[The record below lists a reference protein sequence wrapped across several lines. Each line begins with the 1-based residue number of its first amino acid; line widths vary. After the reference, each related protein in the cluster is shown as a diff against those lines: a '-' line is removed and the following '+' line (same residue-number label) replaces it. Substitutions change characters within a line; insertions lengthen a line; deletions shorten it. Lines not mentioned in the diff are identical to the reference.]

1 MDLNT
6 INVLVL
12 AYLGDTIYEDYI
24 RKIIIQD
31 GFNDK
36 KLLSALENTKFD
48 VIYKDK
54 RYMDDLS
61 KGVHQGIIL
70 DVMDYQYT
78 PLNDLLKSDAQFV
91 VILDHLEDP
100 HNFGAIIRTS
110 EAALVDAII
119 IPQDRE
125 VQVNSTVMKTSAG
138 ALAKMN
144 ICRVTNLVQTI
155 NKLKDDGFWIVGTA
169 MDGTD
174 YRQID
179 YSGKI
184 ALVVGNEGNGM
195 SRLVRESCDFVAS
208 IPMRGEINSLNA
220 SVATGIMIYEVVRN
234 RK

>member
-1 MDLNT
+1 M
-6 INVLVL
+6 IVYGRNV
-12 AYLGDTIYEDYI
+12 AFEYLKNYKKDI

-78 PLNDLLKSDAQFV
+78 PLNDLLNSDAKFV

-155 NKLKDDGFWIVGTA
+155 NKLK
-169 MDGTD
+169 
-174 YRQID
+174 
-179 YSGKI
+179 
-184 ALVVGNEGNGM
+184 
-195 SRLVRESCDFVAS
+195 
-208 IPMRGEINSLNA
+208 
-220 SVATGIMIYEVVRN
+220 
-234 RK
+234 

>member
-1 MDLNT
+1 M
-6 INVLVL
+6 IVYGRNV
-12 AYLGDTIYEDYI
+12 AFEYLKNYKKDI

-144 ICRVTNLVQTI
+144 ICRVANLVQTI

>member
-1 MDLNT
+1 M
-6 INVLVL
+6 IVYGRNV
-12 AYLGDTIYEDYI
+12 AFEYLKNYKKDI

-78 PLNDLLKSDAQFV
+78 PLNDLLNSDAQFV

-119 IPQDRE
+119 IPQARE
-125 VQVNSTVMKTSAG
+125 VQVYSTVMKTSAG

>member
-1 MDLNT
+1 M
-6 INVLVL
+6 IVYGRNV
-12 AYLGDTIYEDYI
+12 AFEYLKNYKKDI

-179 YSGKI
+179 YSGKT

>member
-1 MDLNT
+1 M
-6 INVLVL
+6 IVYGRNVVFE
-12 AYLGDTIYEDYI
+12 YLKNYKKDI

>member
-1 MDLNT
+1 M
-6 INVLVL
+6 IVYGRNV
-12 AYLGDTIYEDYI
+12 AFEYLKNYKKDI

-138 ALAKMN
+138 ALAKMD

>member
-1 MDLNT
+1 M
-6 INVLVL
+6 IVYGRNV
-12 AYLGDTIYEDYI
+12 AFEYLKNYKKDI

>member
-1 MDLNT
+1 M
-6 INVLVL
+6 IVYGRNV
-12 AYLGDTIYEDYI
+12 AFEYLKNYKKDI

-169 MDGTD
+169 MDVKD
-174 YRQID
+174 YIQID
-179 YSGKI
+179 YSMKI
-184 ALVVGNEGNGM
+184 ALDVGNEGNGM

>member
-1 MDLNT
+1 M
-6 INVLVL
+6 IVYGRNV
-12 AYLGDTIYEDYI
+12 AFEYLKNYKKDI

-220 SVATGIMIYEVVRN
+220 SVATGIMIYEVVRK

>member
-1 MDLNT
+1 M
-6 INVLVL
+6 IVYGRNV
-12 AYLGDTIYEDYI
+12 AFEYLKNYKKDI

-78 PLNDLLKSDAQFV
+78 PLNDLLNSDAQFV

>member
-1 MDLNT
+1 M
-6 INVLVL
+6 IVYGRNV
-12 AYLGDTIYEDYI
+12 AFEYLKNYKKDI

-61 KGVHQGIIL
+61 KGAHQGIIL

-78 PLNDLLKSDAQFV
+78 LLNDLLKSDAQFV

>member
-1 MDLNT
+1 M
-6 INVLVL
+6 IVYGRNV
-12 AYLGDTIYEDYI
+12 AFEYLKNYKKDI

-125 VQVNSTVMKTSAG
+125 VQVNSTVIKTSAG

>member
-1 MDLNT
+1 M
-6 INVLVL
+6 IVYGRNV
-12 AYLGDTIYEDYI
+12 AFEYLKNYKKKK

>member
-1 MDLNT
+1 M
-6 INVLVL
+6 IVYGRNV
-12 AYLGDTIYEDYI
+12 AFEYLKNYKKDI

-61 KGVHQGIIL
+61 KGGHQGIIL

>member
-1 MDLNT
+1 M
-6 INVLVL
+6 IVYGKNV
-12 AYLGDTIYEDYI
+12 AFEYLKNYKKDI

>member
-1 MDLNT
+1 M
-6 INVLVL
+6 IVYGRNV
-12 AYLGDTIYEDYI
+12 AFEYLKNYKKDI

-195 SRLVRESCDFVAS
+195 SRLVIESCDFVAS

>member
-1 MDLNT
+1 M
-6 INVLVL
+6 IVYGRNV
-12 AYLGDTIYEDYI
+12 AFEYLKNYKKDI

-220 SVATGIMIYEVVRN
+220 SVATGIMIYEVVHN

>member
-1 MDLNT
+1 M
-6 INVLVL
+6 IVYGRNV
-12 AYLGDTIYEDYI
+12 AFEYLKNYKKDI

-70 DVMDYQYT
+70 DVMDCQYT

>member
-1 MDLNT
+1 M
-6 INVLVL
+6 IVYGRNV
-12 AYLGDTIYEDYI
+12 AFEYLKNYKKDI

-61 KGVHQGIIL
+61 NGVHQGIIL

-125 VQVNSTVMKTSAG
+125 VQVNSTVMKTSAC

>member
-1 MDLNT
+1 M
-6 INVLVL
+6 IVYGRNV
-12 AYLGDTIYEDYI
+12 AFEYLKNYKKDI

-70 DVMDYQYT
+70 DVMDYQYK

>member
-1 MDLNT
+1 M
-6 INVLVL
+6 IVYGRNV
-12 AYLGDTIYEDYI
+12 AFEYLKNYKKDI

-220 SVATGIMIYEVVRN
+220 SVATAIMIYEVVRN

>member
-1 MDLNT
+1 M
-6 INVLVL
+6 IVYGRNV
-12 AYLGDTIYEDYI
+12 AFEYLKNYKKDI

-78 PLNDLLKSDAQFV
+78 HLNDLLNSDAQFV

>member
-1 MDLNT
+1 M
-6 INVLVL
+6 IVYGRNV
-12 AYLGDTIYEDYI
+12 AFEYLKNYKKDI

-100 HNFGAIIRTS
+100 HNFGAIIRTI

>member
-1 MDLNT
+1 MEIKTAEKSKKELTFEIGSNSDL
-6 INVLVL
+6 V
-12 AYLGDTIYEDYI
+12 
-24 RKIIIQD
+24 
-31 GFNDK
+31 
-36 KLLSALENTKFD
+36 LENTITGNLVWTIEKFAKNQKGYLTFPTKFD
-48 VIYKDK
+48 MI
-54 RYMDDLS
+54 DDLI
-61 KGVHQGIIL
+61 G
-70 DVMDYQYT
+70 
-78 PLNDLLKSDAQFV
+78 
-91 VILDHLEDP
+91 LE
-100 HNFGAIIRTS
+100 HRGRIIIRVSMNPEEIIKKVEFGTS
-110 EAALVDAII
+110 HLNNRIEA
-119 IPQDRE
+119 
-125 VQVNSTVMKTSAG
+125 
-138 ALAKMN
+138 
-144 ICRVTNLVQTI
+144 I

>member
-1 MDLNT
+1 M
-6 INVLVL
+6 IVYGRNV
-12 AYLGDTIYEDYI
+12 AFEYLKNYKKDI

-61 KGVHQGIIL
+61 NGVHQGIIL

-78 PLNDLLKSDAQFV
+78 PLNDLLKSDVQFV

>member
-1 MDLNT
+1 M
-6 INVLVL
+6 IVYGRNV
-12 AYLGDTIYEDYI
+12 AFEYLKNYKKDI

-78 PLNDLLKSDAQFV
+78 PLNDLLNSDAQFV

-184 ALVVGNEGNGM
+184 ALVVGNEENGM

>member
-1 MDLNT
+1 M
-6 INVLVL
+6 IVYGRNV
-12 AYLGDTIYEDYI
+12 AFEYLKNYKKDI

-78 PLNDLLKSDAQFV
+78 PLNDLLKSDDQFV

-144 ICRVTNLVQTI
+144 ICRVTNLVQAI

>member
-1 MDLNT
+1 M
-6 INVLVL
+6 IVYGRNV
-12 AYLGDTIYEDYI
+12 AFEYLKNYKKDI

-31 GFNDK
+31 EFNDK

>member
-1 MDLNT
+1 M
-6 INVLVL
+6 IVYGRNV
-12 AYLGDTIYEDYI
+12 AFEYLKNYKKDI

-61 KGVHQGIIL
+61 NGVHQGIIL

>member
-1 MDLNT
+1 MRVTGKNVFNELDINSIKRIYLSKNFKDKNILDIIHRNNLKYVVSDQKILDKMISHNQGIVVDIDDYKYKD
-6 INVLVL
+6 INVI
-12 AYLGDTIYEDYI
+12 DDN
-24 RKIIIQD
+24 
-31 GFNDK
+31 F
-36 KLLSALENTKFD
+36 
-48 VIYKDK
+48 VI
-54 RYMDDLS
+54 
-61 KGVHQGIIL
+61 V
-70 DVMDYQYT
+70 
-78 PLNDLLKSDAQFV
+78 
-91 VILDHLEDP
+91 LDHLEDP

>member
-1 MDLNT
+1 M
-6 INVLVL
+6 IVYGRNV
-12 AYLGDTIYEDYI
+12 AFEYLKNYKKDI

-61 KGVHQGIIL
+61 NGVHQGIIL

-174 YRQID
+174 YRQIN

>member
-1 MDLNT
+1 M
-6 INVLVL
+6 IVYGRNV
-12 AYLGDTIYEDYI
+12 AFEYLKNYKKDI

-78 PLNDLLKSDAQFV
+78 SLNDLLKSDAQFV

>member
-1 MDLNT
+1 M
-6 INVLVL
+6 IVYGRNV
-12 AYLGDTIYEDYI
+12 AFEYLKNYKKDI

-70 DVMDYQYT
+70 DVMDYQST

>member
-1 MDLNT
+1 
-6 INVLVL
+6 
-12 AYLGDTIYEDYI
+12 
-24 RKIIIQD
+24 
-31 GFNDK
+31 
-36 KLLSALENTKFD
+36 
-48 VIYKDK
+48 
-54 RYMDDLS
+54 MDDLS

-78 PLNDLLKSDAQFV
+78 PLNDLLNSDAQFV